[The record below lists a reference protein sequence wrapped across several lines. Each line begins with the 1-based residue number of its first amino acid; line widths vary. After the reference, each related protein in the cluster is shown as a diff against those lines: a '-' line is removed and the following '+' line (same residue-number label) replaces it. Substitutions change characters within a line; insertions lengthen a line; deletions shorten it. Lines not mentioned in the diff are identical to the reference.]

1 MYRCALPGHPIDQN
15 GQRGDPHHGLR
26 APRRGVAAL
35 AASLAV
41 LTATVGATLGAAL
54 LPQAAQAQATI
65 GHRFFPAKALRG
77 TLVVGVPPEVTLNGK
92 DARLAPGAR
101 IKDANDMVALS
112 ATLSGQKLVV
122 HYTTDLNGL
131 LMDVWVLN
139 SVELENKPWPTTLKE
154 ASEWSFDAAN
164 QKWTKSSWW

>member
-1 MYRCALPGHPIDQN
+1 MYRCAMPAQP
-15 GQRGDPHHGLR
+15 GLR
-26 APRRGVAAL
+26 APRRAASAL
-35 AASLAV
+35 AASIAV
-41 LTATVGATLGAAL
+41 LTATVGTAF
-54 LPQAAQAQATI
+54 LPQTAQAQATI

-77 TLVVGVPPEVTLNGK
+77 TLVVGTPPEVTLNGR

-112 ATLSGQKLVV
+112 ASLSGQKLVV
-122 HYTTDLNGL
+122 HYTTDLSGL
-131 LMDVWVLN
+131 IMDVWVLN
-139 SVELENKPWPTTLKE
+139 TVELENKPWPTTVKE

>member
-1 MYRCALPGHPIDQN
+1 MYRCAVPGP
-15 GQRGDPHHGLR
+15 L
-26 APRRGVAAL
+26 ALRRGVVALATSLAAL
-35 AASLAV
+35 
-41 LTATVGATLGAAL
+41 TAPLGVAL
-54 LPQAAQAQATI
+54 LPQSAQAQATL

-92 DARLAPGAR
+92 AARLAPGAR

-112 ATLSGQKLVV
+112 ASLSGQKLVV
-122 HYTTDLNGL
+122 HYTTDMNGL

-139 SVELENKPWPTTLKE
+139 STELENKPWPTTVKE

-164 QKWTKSSWW
+164 QKWSKSSWW